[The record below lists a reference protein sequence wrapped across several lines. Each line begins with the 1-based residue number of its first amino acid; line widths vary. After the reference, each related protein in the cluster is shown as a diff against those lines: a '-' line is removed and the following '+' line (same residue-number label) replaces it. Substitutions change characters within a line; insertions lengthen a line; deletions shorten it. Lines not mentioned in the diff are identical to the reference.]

1 MIVLLFTTDDL
12 NRPYLLYKHVSFK
25 NFGKNSNKKWIIVF
39 NNVYLIP
46 RN

>member
-1 MIVLLFTTDDL
+1 MIFLLFTTGDL
-12 NRPYLLYKHVSFK
+12 NRYLLYKHVSFK
-25 NFGKNSNKKWIIVF
+25 NFGKNSNKKWLIVF